1 MIDEG
6 LNSYKNISIIT
17 PNYNYARYVGETI
30 ESVLCQN
37 VENIEHIIIDDG
49 STDNS
54 ALVLKKYQ
62 AKYPDKINLIFQENK
77 GQTAAI
83 NRGLKIASGDIIGW
97 INSDDTYCEGILNKI
112 ISIFDNNKSID
123 IVIGNANVV
132 DLDGNFIYKIRH
144 NKYDFLT
151 GALLG
156 FTRITTSNAVFWRR
170 ELMGRVG
177 YMDESIK
184 CSMDG
189 EYFSRLFRKS
199 RVFQI
204 NDSVANF
211 RKQIIS
217 IVAIK
222 ENNWNNSIVDNELK
236 FVKMNSINYV
246 IKEMNLSPNK
256 VKFLKHYLKL
266 KRILQKIYKL
276 YYLKMNFE
284 KIKSGFLQG

>member
-1 MIDEG
+1 M
-6 LNSYKNISIIT
+6 LNSKMKMSIIT
-17 PNYNYARYVGETI
+17 PNYNYDKYIGETI
-30 ESVLCQN
+30 QSVLFQN

-54 ALVLKKYQ
+54 AAVLKKYQ
-62 AKYPDKINLIFQENK
+62 AKYPDKIKLIFQENK

-83 NRGLKIASGDIIGW
+83 NKGLKLSYGDIIGW
-97 INSDDTYCEGILNKI
+97 INSDDTYCQGIFKKI
-112 ISIFDNNKSID
+112 ISIFENNLNID

-132 DLDGNFIYKIRH
+132 DLDGHFIYKIRH
-144 NKYDFLT
+144 NKYDFVT

-156 FTRITTSNAVFWRR
+156 FTRITTSNAVFWRKR
-170 ELMGRVG
+170 IMDKVG
-177 YMDESIK
+177 YMDESLK

-189 EYFSRLFRKS
+189 EYFSRLFRKA

-222 ENNWNNSIVDNELK
+222 EKNWNNSMYQNELN

-246 IKEMNLSPNK
+246 IKEMNLSGNRIN
-256 VKFLKHYLKL
+256 FMMHYLKL

-276 YYLKMNFE
+276 YYLKMNYE
-284 KIKSGFLQG
+284 KMKYRLKIIN